1 MPYEELSMTQRQLFE
16 LVVTLEKDLAD
27 FYQKIGQIERLKPF
41 ADIFS
46 YMTDHSHNHARQI
59 ERAAASMDLPELNIA
74 PIETLHRRIKES
86 LQEKIL
92 HEDDSDR
99 VLAQLA
105 RAEEIIG
112 TLYQSIASHYRNHAS
127 VYADIARQF
136 DQLSEEEMAHRDF
149 INGHGKE

>member
-1 MPYEELSMTQRQLFE
+1 MTQRQLFE
-16 LVVTLEKDLAD
+16 LVVALEKDLAD

-46 YMTDHSHNHARQI
+46 FMTDHSYNHALQI
-59 ERAAASMDLPELNIA
+59 ERAAASINLPELNIA

-86 LQEKIL
+86 LQDQIL
-92 HEDDSDR
+92 QENDNDK

-127 VYADIARQF
+127 VYAAIAQQF
-136 DQLSEEEMAHRDF
+136 DQLSEEEMAHRDV